1 MGDHSFLSVESEDF
15 RNMIWLLYRD
25 VSIPSADT
33 LKKDII
39 NTFNDSF
46 KKIRHNLQ
54 VSKLIIF
61 VFYWNF
67 FTNIF

>member
-1 MGDHSFLSVESEDF
+1 MGDHPFLSVESEEF
-15 RNMIWLLYRD
+15 RNMLLLLRKD
-25 VSIPSADT
+25 IQIPSADT

-39 NTFNDSF
+39 NTFNDGF

-61 VFYWNF
+61 IFFIGIFY
-67 FTNIF
+67 

>member
-15 RNMIWLLYRD
+15 RNMIWLLRRD

>member
-1 MGDHSFLSVESEDF
+1 MGDHSFLSVESEEF
-15 RNMIWLLYRD
+15 RNMLLLLRKD
-25 VSIPSADT
+25 IQIPSADT

-39 NTFNDSF
+39 NTFNDGF

-61 VFYWNF
+61 IFFIGIFY
-67 FTNIF
+67 

>member
-1 MGDHSFLSVESEDF
+1 MGDHSFLSVEYEEF
-15 RNMIWLLYRD
+15 RNMLLLLRKD
-25 VSIPSADT
+25 IQIPSADT

-39 NTFNDSF
+39 NTFNDGF

-61 VFYWNF
+61 IFFIGIFY
-67 FTNIF
+67 

>member
-1 MGDHSFLSVESEDF
+1 MGDHFFLSVESEEF
-15 RNMIWLLYRD
+15 RNMLLLLRKD
-25 VSIPSADT
+25 IQIPSADT

-39 NTFNDSF
+39 NTFNDGF

-61 VFYWNF
+61 IFFIGIFY
-67 FTNIF
+67 